1 MPTQNTVTPTLGSS
15 ILSHDIP
22 QNYVYRFEQGP
33 RLNAGLALSIRKEL
47 A

>member
-1 MPTQNTVTPTLGSS
+1 MPTQNTVTPHWAHPSFPMTS
-15 ILSHDIP
+15 P